1 MRGDVP
7 AGLGKI
13 DYVCD
18 YVVAIQW
25 GCVVSVSQVHPRCAL
40 MTSQELPLLGVLELG
55 SALFSSCRKQCR
67 GRH

>member
-40 MTSQELPLLGVLELG
+40 MTSQELPLLGV
-55 SALFSSCRKQCR
+55 
-67 GRH
+67 